1 MKKEL
6 LICATL
12 LATLTNCS
20 SSDNPTPPPD
30 EGTNISILAQ
40 LPDITTKISFTP
52 NDQSDKGLIAGW
64 QASDVINVY
73 AINGGSSA
81 KRLLGVCLIR

>member
-40 LPDITTKISFTP
+40 LPDITTKISFTQTINP
-52 NDQSDKGLIAGW
+52 IKG
-64 QASDVINVY
+64 
-73 AINGGSSA
+73 
-81 KRLLGVCLIR
+81 